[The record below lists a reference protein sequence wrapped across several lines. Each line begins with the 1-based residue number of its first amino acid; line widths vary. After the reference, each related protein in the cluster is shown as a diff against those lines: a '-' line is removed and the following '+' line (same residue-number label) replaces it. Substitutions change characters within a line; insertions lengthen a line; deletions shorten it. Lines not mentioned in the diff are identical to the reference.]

1 MIQSTDI
8 LMGAFSSRSRSAPM
22 GYSLW
27 EYTGQSWVMR
37 KNVSSPGAVPGEPPR
52 VAGLFP
58 GQIRSQPSVLQ
69 PVATPFA
76 APPVAERRPV
86 VAASSTTRVD

>member
-8 LMGAFSSRSRSAPM
+8 LMGTFSSRSRSAPM

-27 EYTGQSWVMR
+27 EYTGQAWVLR
-37 KNVSSPGAVPGEPPR
+37 KNASSPGAVPCEPPR

-58 GQIRSQPSVLQ
+58 GQIRSQPSV
-69 PVATPFA
+69 A
-76 APPVAERRPV
+76 ALA
-86 VAASSTTRVD
+86 TTRAE